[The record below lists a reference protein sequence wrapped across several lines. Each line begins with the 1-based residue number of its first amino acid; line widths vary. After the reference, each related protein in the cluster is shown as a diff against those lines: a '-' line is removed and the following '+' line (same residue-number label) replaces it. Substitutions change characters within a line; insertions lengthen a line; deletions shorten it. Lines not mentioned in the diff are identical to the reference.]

1 MEEGQVDLALLG
13 LGSGQ
18 AEALKAPLTPRPPVL
33 GGVELDLDGSLVE
46 ARLDAAR
53 TTAGWA
59 LRLRASAT
67 VRGICVRCLEPAPL
81 VLEID
86 AREIDQRDSDDPE
99 LTSPYVEE
107 ELLDVAGWLNDALV
121 LALPDRPLCR
131 PECAGLCEECGISL
145 NDVGA
150 EGHSHERPPD
160 PRFAKLREL
169 EGGS

>member
-67 VRGICVRCLEPAPL
+67 VRGICVRCLCL
-81 VLEID
+81 LY
-86 AREIDQRDSDDPE
+86 
-99 LTSPYVEE
+99 TSPS
-107 ELLDVAGWLNDALV
+107 
-121 LALPDRPLCR
+121 PRDR
-131 PECAGLCEECGISL
+131 S
-145 NDVGA
+145 
-150 EGHSHERPPD
+150 
-160 PRFAKLREL
+160 
-169 EGGS
+169 